1 MSYVWLLKV
10 IVPRQLQ
17 FGMKRTLDIFLSLI
31 GLGILVIPFI
41 IIALA
46 VKFDS
51 NGPVFF
57 RQERV
62 GKNGRLFK
70 PWKFRTMIV
79 GAVDQGLGFN
89 VAQNDSRITRVG
101 KFLRD
106 WGLDELSQ
114 LINVLKGEMSIVG
127 PRPTL
132 KYQVDQ
138 YNNFQRRRLLMKPG
152 ITGWALI
159 HGRNLLSWEE
169 RIKYDVW
176 YVDHCSLWLDLWIM
190 LKTLWIVLVTREGVY
205 GKIGIN
211 DDFTGPVH
219 RIGDIR
225 GEKR

>member
-1 MSYVWLLKV
+1 M
-10 IVPRQLQ
+10 
-17 FGMKRTLDIFLSLI
+17 LDIVLGLI
-31 GLGILVIPFI
+31 GLGILLIPFT

-46 VKFDS
+46 VKLDS
-51 NGPVFF
+51 KGPVFF

-70 PWKFRTMIV
+70 SWKFRTMVV
-79 GAVDQGLGFN
+79 GAVKQGLGYN
-89 VAQNDSRITRVG
+89 VARDDNRITSVG
-101 KFLRD
+101 RFLRA
-106 WGLDELSQ
+106 WGLDELPQ

-138 YNNFQRRRLLMKPG
+138 YNAFQRRRLLVKPG

-176 YVDHCSLWLDLWIM
+176 YVDYWSLWLDLWIM

-205 GKIGIN
+205 GKGGIN
-211 DDFTGPVH
+211 EDFSGPTPRE
-219 RIGDIR
+219 RI
-225 GEKR
+225 